1 MSIKLITFLFFL
13 MAVNYGC
20 VKAKSPESDIK
31 TVSTDDSSPV
41 NEPQKV
47 FKTSP
52 PPKFYNLLTKKDID
66 FKGIVNDYSNFKS
79 ITIKTAVGFTK
90 YSREELLDNDF
101 VVSEHLPD
109 HSGKYL
115 IVVEEQNNFK
125 SQFMVE
131 L

>member
-1 MSIKLITFLFFL
+1 MNIKLITFWMFL
-13 MAVNYGC
+13 MAINEGC
-20 VKAKSPESDIK
+20 VKAKTPVSDVQSVKKENSRSI
-31 TVSTDDSSPV
+31 

-47 FKTSP
+47 FKTAP
-52 PPKFYNLLTKKDID
+52 PPKFYNLLAKKDVD

-90 YSREELLDNDF
+90 YSREELLENDF

-115 IVVEEQNNFK
+115 VVVEMENNFK

>member
-47 FKTSP
+47 FKTAS

-90 YSREELLDNDF
+90 YSREELLENDF
-101 VVSEHLPD
+101 VVSEYLPD

>member
-1 MSIKLITFLFFL
+1 

-47 FKTSP
+47 FKTAS